1 MVVRVVARD
10 DLCGLGAR
18 PPRRLLLAF
27 LRLPAAVGRGARD
40 AHDRFEIALERA
52 DWSYRIHA
60 ISPQTPALPAIAR
73 SRAAC
78 SASALRS
85 RQSFSA
91 ALTSAI
97 ATCRQTCTAQNH
109 IRTYAA
115 TPHMSARSTVS
126 KNGAPLCHEA

>member
-27 LRLPAAVGRGARD
+27 LRLPPAVGLRTRD

-52 DWSYRIHA
+52 DWSDRIHS

-73 SRAAC
+73 SRAAR

-85 RQSFSA
+85 RQTFSA
-91 ALTSAI
+91 ARTSAI
-97 ATCRQTCTAQNH
+97 ATCRHTCTAQNH
-109 IRTYAA
+109 TSMYAA
-115 TPHMSARSTVS
+115 MPHMSARRAES
-126 KNGAPLCHEA
+126 KNGAPPCH